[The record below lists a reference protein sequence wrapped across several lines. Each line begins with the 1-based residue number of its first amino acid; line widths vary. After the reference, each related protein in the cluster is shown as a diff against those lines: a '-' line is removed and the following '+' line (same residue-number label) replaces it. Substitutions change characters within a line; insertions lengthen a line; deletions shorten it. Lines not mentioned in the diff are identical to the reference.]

1 MEAITHTDRFHSK
14 SLSCDRYKMEKIA
27 EFHMM
32 ISMPFHVKRV
42 PEDYFLVIE
51 IGFGIDSSDT
61 IRWR

>member
-1 MEAITHTDRFHSK
+1 
-14 SLSCDRYKMEKIA
+14 MEKIA